1 MVPGTRVEFTV
12 TATTDAGNLEY
23 QWKLEQDGANIDPL
37 PDGVYDATTNTLT
50 ITPVCERHEG
60 TYTCVVSN
68 PTGATTS
75 NTALLTL
82 RECLYL
88 AF

>member
-12 TATTDAGNLEY
+12 TATTDAGDLKY
-23 QWKLEQDGANIDPL
+23 QWKLEQDGANVDSL
-37 PDGVYDATTNTLT
+37 PAGVYNATTNTLT
-50 ITPVCERHEG
+50 ITPVCETHEG
-60 TYTCVVSN
+60 TYTCVVSHA
-68 PTGATTS
+68 TGATTS
-75 NTALLTL
+75 NTARLTL

>member
-1 MVPGTRVEFTV
+1 MEFTV
-12 TATTDAGNLEY
+12 TATTDAEDLTY
-23 QWKLEQDGANIDPL
+23 QWKLERDGANIDPL
-37 PDGVYDATTNTLT
+37 PEGVYNATTNILT
-50 ITPVCERHEG
+50 IAHVRKRHEG

-68 PTGATTS
+68 AAGATTS
-75 NTALLTL
+75 NTARLTL

>member
-12 TATTDAGNLEY
+12 TATTDAEDLKYE
-23 QWKLEQDGANIDPL
+23 WKLEQDGANVDPL
-37 PDGVYDATTNTLT
+37 PEGVYNATTNTLT
-50 ITPVCERHEG
+50 PVCKRHEG

-75 NTALLTL
+75 NTARLTL